1 MSNRSE
7 TLQMP
12 CCCLRTHLGSQQC
25 YFIEKPFV
33 VEELITEI
41 DRVKCLTSPASEL
54 KAKAISELV
63 LMMILNASKKIQQI
77 NKEILNLGKGLNGNF
92 EVLDVGLIL
101 VECLDY
107 FTTSVSLSGI
117 SIKRNLDVGKV
128 YILVNRFEIEQKFCN
143 LIANGLEAMKN
154 SKTRNINGIGQQ
166 KKRSAR
172 RVVQHYRYRLR
183 PAENIDKIFAP
194 YFTTKPVG
202 TGLGLAVVEKVIQ
215 AHKGSIAVDSSI
227 GKGTRVTV
235 SLPLKKESLQ

>member
-1 MSNRSE
+1 
-7 TLQMP
+7 MP
-12 CCCLRTHLGSQQC
+12 YCCLRTHLGSQQC

-154 SKTRNINGIGQQ
+154 SKTGI
-166 KKRSAR
+166 
-172 RVVQHYRYRLR
+172 L
-183 PAENIDKIFAP
+183 
-194 YFTTKPVG
+194 
-202 TGLGLAVVEKVIQ
+202 
-215 AHKGSIAVDSSI
+215 
-227 GKGTRVTV
+227 TV
-235 SLPLKKESLQ
+235 SVSRKNDLPAGLFSITDTGCGLRRISIRSLRRISLPSQSGRDWDWPLSKR